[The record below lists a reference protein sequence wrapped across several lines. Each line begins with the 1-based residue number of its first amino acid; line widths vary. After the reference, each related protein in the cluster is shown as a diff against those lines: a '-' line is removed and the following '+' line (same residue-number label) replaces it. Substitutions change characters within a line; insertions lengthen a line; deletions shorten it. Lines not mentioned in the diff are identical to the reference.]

1 MQILLFTFGLFL
13 AVMLLMAIGVIFAG
27 KSLRGSCGGPSC
39 TCATEGKDLGSC
51 EIERP
56 ACRCCRNQAQF

>member
-1 MQILLFTFGLFL
+1 MQTLFFTFGIFL
-13 AVMLLMAIGVIFAG
+13 AVVFLMAIGVIFAG

-51 EIERP
+51 ENESVSLP
-56 ACRCCRNQAQF
+56 VLPNV